1 MRVHAVARRAGAL
14 LPFLVSAFTL
24 FMLASLVWGFLNPFF
39 FGSDARTLRGID
51 FFSTPKAFRNLLE
64 GRSMYDSWGGPPYG
78 PYSTWYLMHP
88 AFTVF
93 VASFF
98 SIFDPWVSYG
108 LFTLVSVGIL
118 ALCARILSS
127 LTPQAVEKRLMHV
140 FLFCSF
146 VTFWLLY
153 VGNTHVFPVLG
164 LTLVLAGMYELAYGD
179 GGHDAGS
186 ARKRI
191 AAGLL
196 ISLFS
201 KPLLLLALPA
211 LLVNRATRRVSLR
224 CLGVYVVVSLAFLF
238 TPALNPE
245 SVGFEK
251 MMRVALD
258 PEFVRR
264 HLDVYANRFVLN
276 EYMKDNSIH
285 WLNLVA
291 QSGASFNHIDI
302 FSLSAFVN
310 SALGT
315 DLPGWVYKAP
325 LVVILLLT
333 AGLLLVRDERE
344 RLRLSTLVV
353 IASTF
358 TFFLSYNTF
367 WEYQYAALF
376 PCVAVLFLMA
386 RRRQIGGR
394 PALGI
399 LGLCVFY
406 YLPSPYVLVRGG
418 GLGIA
423 DINWIRST
431 KVVPSL
437 ICFLWLAGV
446 VVAGIRA
453 SASGVRPEDA
463 EQPPLSPRILVPERT
478 GRKPGFLL
486 AFFLAA
492 ACGFALLF
500 AAYSNIF
507 PNAFHFDDSHV
518 VVNNL
523 YIRNLAN
530 AGRFFTDVRTT
541 SALPQNQTYRPI
553 VTLSLAIDYAL
564 GHGLSTR
571 VFHLDQLL
579 LFALFGVALFFFYLR
594 IMERAFPGSLNR
606 FLALFAATLF
616 CVHTANTETMNL
628 MHARSEILSALGIV
642 GGFLVYLGAPRLR
655 RFQLHL
661 VPMAAG
667 ALAKT
672 PAVLLAPLLFVWEF
686 LVPGPEQAA
695 PRSFGSKLK
704 SAIRATAPAFVA
716 GVALFWFVEKTMA
729 PPTLNYGGGDRIAYA
744 QTQLWVWL
752 HYLRLFVLPVGLSA
766 DTDLAL
772 IQVWY
777 DTRILAGACVLAAL
791 AWVALLCS
799 KAPRAWPVTFGF
811 AWFTIGLLPTSS
823 VIPLAEPMNEHRVF
837 LPYIGLVLSA
847 VWGARLLLAGRVRRV
862 GSIVAVCVAVLAG
875 LAVGTHTRN
884 RVWRTEETLWADVT
898 SKSPANGRAW
908 MNYGTALMGRGAY
921 PKARECYERAALLT
935 PNYWTLEINQGILEN
950 AMGNAASAEP
960 HFRRAIELGP
970 GQPDA
975 HYFYA
980 TWLVHAGRGPEAR
993 EQLETALRLSPGAAS
1008 ARNLLMDLLAAIG
1021 DSSGAAALARDAL
1034 AVDPSNTRARA
1045 YLDGG
1050 FPPDFGVD
1058 AAARHQSGIALG
1070 QKGKYIASALAY
1082 RAALLLQPS
1091 DADSLNNL
1099 GWTMGKL
1106 GFFGQAVPP
1115 LEKAIAIRPDFTLAQ
1130 GNLAWVRSQIK

>member
-1 MRVHAVARRAGAL
+1 MSVHAAERRAEAL
-14 LPFLVSAFTL
+14 LPFLVSAFAL

-39 FGSDARTLRGID
+39 FGSDVRTLKGID
-51 FFSTPKAFRNLLE
+51 FFSTPKAFRNVLE
-64 GRSMYDSWGGPPYG
+64 GRSMYDSWGGPAYG

-93 VASFF
+93 VASFL
-98 SIFDPWVSYG
+98 SIFEPWVSYG
-108 LFTLVSVGIL
+108 LFTLVSSGIL

-127 LTPQAVEKRLMHV
+127 LTPDAFEKRLMYV
-140 FLFCSF
+140 FFFCSF

-153 VGNTHVFPVLG
+153 VGNMHVFPVLG

-201 KPLLLLALPA
+201 KPLVLLALPA

-238 TPALNPE
+238 TPTLNPE
-245 SVGFEK
+245 SVGFER

-264 HLDVYANRFVLN
+264 HLDIYANRFALN
-276 EYMKDNSIH
+276 EYMKDNAIH

-302 FSLSAFVN
+302 FSLSAFVD

-315 DLPGWVYKAP
+315 NIPGWLYKAP
-325 LVVILLLT
+325 LFVVLLLS

-358 TFFLSYNTF
+358 TFFLSYNTV

-376 PCVAVLFLMA
+376 PCVALLFLMA

-394 PALGI
+394 LAPGI

-418 GLGIA
+418 GLGIS

-437 ICFLWLAGV
+437 ICFLWLVSV
-446 VVAGIRA
+446 VVARIRA
-453 SASGVRPEDA
+453 SAPRERPDA
-463 EQPPLSPRILVPERT
+463 VKQPPLPPRILVPELA
-478 GRKPGFLL
+478 GRKRGFSL

-507 PNAFHFDDSHV
+507 GNAFHFDDSHV

-523 YIRNLAN
+523 YIRNLADT
-530 AGRFFTDVRTT
+530 GRFFTDVRTT

-553 VTLSLAIDYAL
+553 VTLSLAVDYAL
-564 GHGLSTR
+564 GHGLSSR

-579 LFALFGVALFFFYLR
+579 LFALFGIALFFFYLR
-594 IMERAFPGSLNR
+594 VMERASPGPLNR

-686 LVPGPEQAA
+686 LVPGSEQAA
-695 PRSFGSKLK
+695 PRSSGTRLK
-704 SAIRATAPAFVA
+704 SAMRATAPAFVA
-716 GVALFWFVEKTMA
+716 GIALFWFIEKRMA

-766 DTDLAL
+766 DTDLTL
-772 IQVWY
+772 IPVWY
-777 DTRILAGACVLAAL
+777 DTRVIAGACVLAAL
-791 AWVALLCS
+791 AWVALRCS
-799 KAPRAWPVTFGF
+799 RLPRAWPVTFGL
-811 AWFTIGLLPTSS
+811 AWFAIGLLPTSS

-837 LPYIGLVLSA
+837 LPYIGLVLAA
-847 VWGARLLLAGRVRRV
+847 VWGARLLLAGRVRHMRAI
-862 GSIVAVCVAVLAG
+862 GAVCVAVLAA
-875 LAVGTHTRN
+875 LALGTHTRN
-884 RVWRTEETLWADVT
+884 QVWRTEETLWADVT
-898 SKSPANGRAW
+898 AKSPANGRAW

-921 PKARECYERAALLT
+921 ANARECYERAALLT
-935 PNYWTLEINQGILEN
+935 PSYWTLEINQGILED
-950 AMGNAASAEP
+950 AVGNAAAAEA
-960 HFRRAIELGP
+960 HFKRAIVLGP
-970 GQPDA
+970 GQPDT
-975 HYFYA
+975 HYFFA
-980 TWLVHAGRGPEAR
+980 SWLVRAGRGPEAR
-993 EQLETALRLSPGAAS
+993 DQLETALRLSPGAAS
-1008 ARNLLMDLLAAIG
+1008 TRGLLMDLLAAIG
-1021 DSSGAAALARDAL
+1021 DSSGAAALAREAL
-1034 AVDPSNTRARA
+1034 AVDPSNARARA

-1050 FPPDFGVD
+1050 FPPDFGTD
-1058 AAARHQSGIALG
+1058 ATARRQSGVSLG
-1070 QKGKYIASALAY
+1070 QKGEYIASALAY
-1082 RAALLLQPS
+1082 RAALLLEPA

-1099 GWTMGKL
+1099 GWTLGKL
-1106 GFFGQAVPP
+1106 GFFAQAVPP
-1115 LEKAIAIRPDFTLAQ
+1115 LERALAIQPSHTLARN
-1130 GNLAWVRSQIK
+1130 NLAWVKGQIR